1 MKILEAIVVSFQ
13 FLTRFYLPIKI
24 DWDEKNIKYS
34 LLFFPLV
41 GAAIGAVLFG
51 VNYLTA
57 YTKINPAL
65 TILFAWIII
74 TGGLHLDGVSD
85 TVDGLSARAD
95 RERTLKIMDDS
106 HIGAFGVIAIVMLIL
121 FKYDAI
127 SKLVCKNPY
136 AIFASPV
143 IARCIAGFFLTF
155 FKTAKTTG
163 LASYFH
169 QSSSKV
175 ITTISVLITIAII
188 FYFNQWWLMRFLYT
202 FLAITILT
210 IPVYRK
216 LNGLTGDV
224 YGSIV
229 ELSEIIFMMLCI
241 I

>member
-127 SKLVCKNPY
+127 SKLVYKNPY

>member
-127 SKLVCKNPY
+127 SKLVYKNPY

-155 FKTAKTTG
+155 FKTAKTIG

>member
-41 GAAIGAVLFG
+41 GVAIGAVLFG

-65 TILFAWIII
+65 TILFVWIII

-136 AIFASPV
+136 AIFASPI

-155 FKTAKTTG
+155 FKTAKATG

>member
-1 MKILEAIVVSFQ
+1 MKIIEAIVVSFQ

-65 TILFAWIII
+65 TILFSWIII

-136 AIFASPV
+136 AIFASPI

-155 FKTAKTTG
+155 FKTKGHWTC
-163 LASYFH
+163 
-169 QSSSKV
+169 
-175 ITTISVLITIAII
+175 
-188 FYFNQWWLMRFLYT
+188 
-202 FLAITILT
+202 
-210 IPVYRK
+210 K
-216 LNGLTGDV
+216 LFS
-224 YGSIV
+224 SIV
-229 ELSEIIFMMLCI
+229 K
-241 I
+241 